1 VVLTI
6 SGVSGNAAT
15 RLESFVTRG
24 GAFAFGSLP
33 EVDDLFRRQAAELDR
48 KKREALLFQLQRVLY
63 EQVTQAPVYHLG
75 FPIGVGPRVDD
86 IMATAI
92 PGFYMSPL
100 RGPGAAT
107 LGYDARLGRL
117 TTSRSQTPHMRYEA
131 PESVEGAVA
140 LLAGAKGEARV
151 LAGGTDLLVQMRAD
165 LVDPELIVDIKGIPE
180 TRAVSEEK
188 GGWRIGAAVTGAELK
203 EHPRLKKVW
212 PGVIEAANLIG
223 STQIQGRATMGGNL
237 CNGSPAA
244 DSVPALI
251 AAGAIATLAGPEGK
265 RDLPVEDVMLGPRK
279 LALKKGEIV
288 VSFLLPP
295 RPPRSSD
302 AYLRFIPRTEMDIAV
317 VGAGVSL
324 TLDANSVIT
333 AARVSLGAVAARVL
347 LVPEAAQAIIG
358 SRLDKPA
365 QDRLEAA
372 ARAACRPIDDKRGT
386 TEFRIDVAAVLV
398 RRSALIALD
407 RARNN

>member
-1 VVLTI
+1 
-6 SGVSGNAAT
+6 
-15 RLESFVTRG
+15 
-24 GAFAFGSLP
+24 
-33 EVDDLFRRQAAELDR
+33 
-48 KKREALLFQLQRVLY
+48 
-63 EQVTQAPVYHLG
+63 
-75 FPIGVGPRVDD
+75 
-86 IMATAI
+86 
-92 PGFYMSPL
+92 
-100 RGPGAAT
+100 
-107 LGYDARLGRL
+107 
-117 TTSRSQTPHMRYEA
+117 MRYEA
-131 PESVEGAVA
+131 PDSLEGAVA
-140 LLAGAKGEARV
+140 LLAGAKGETRV

-165 LVDPELIVDIKGIPE
+165 ILDPDLIVDIKKIPE
-180 TRAVSEEK
+180 TRAITEEK

-223 STQIQGRATMGGNL
+223 STQVQGRATMGGNL

-251 AAGAIATLAGPEGK
+251 AAGALATLAGPNGK

-279 LALKKGEIV
+279 LALQKGEIV
-288 VSFLLPP
+288 ASFLLPP

-324 TLDANSVIT
+324 TVDAADTVT

-372 ARAACRPIDDKRGT
+372 AQAICRPIDDKRGT
-386 TEFRIDVAAVLV
+386 VEFRIQVAGVLT
-398 RRSALIALD
+398 RRAALIALD
-407 RARNN
+407 RARSN

>member
-1 VVLTI
+1 
-6 SGVSGNAAT
+6 
-15 RLESFVTRG
+15 
-24 GAFAFGSLP
+24 
-33 EVDDLFRRQAAELDR
+33 
-48 KKREALLFQLQRVLY
+48 
-63 EQVTQAPVYHLG
+63 
-75 FPIGVGPRVDD
+75 
-86 IMATAI
+86 
-92 PGFYMSPL
+92 
-100 RGPGAAT
+100 
-107 LGYDARLGRL
+107 
-117 TTSRSQTPHMRYEA
+117 MRYEA
-131 PESVEGAVA
+131 PDSLEGAVA
-140 LLAGAKGEARV
+140 LLAGAKGETRV

-165 LVDPELIVDIKGIPE
+165 ILDPDLIVDIKKIPE
-180 TRAVSEEK
+180 TRAITEEK

-251 AAGAIATLAGPEGK
+251 AAGALATLAGPNGK

-279 LALKKGEIV
+279 LALQKGEIV
-288 VSFLLPP
+288 ASFLLPP

-324 TLDANSVIT
+324 TVDSAGAVT

-347 LVPEAAQAIIG
+347 LVAEAAQAIVG

-386 TEFRIDVAAVLV
+386 VEFRIQVAGVLA
-398 RRSALIALD
+398 RRAALIALD
-407 RARNN
+407 RARSN